1 MKKAKGKRN
10 KEKEGREKGKG
21 EREKALCSMLKRRNS
36 PLLSFPFY
44 LLHFSFCLYFVGC
57 GFYSFTGAS
66 IPENIQ
72 TIAIPQVVDNSVNTF
87 PTLGDQMTELL
98 VNRFVRQTRLSLVE
112 DEDEADAVLTVELQR
127 YTNAPSAVSG
137 EERAALNRVSLTA
150 AVVYIDRSG
159 DDEKELLR
167 RSFTSFEEYD
177 PVNLDDEEVAAVAA
191 LQNLADDI
199 FTAATSN
206 W

>member
-1 MKKAKGKRN
+1 M
-10 KEKEGREKGKG
+10 
-21 EREKALCSMLKRRNS
+21 
-36 PLLSFPFY
+36 PF
-44 LLHFSFCLYFVGC
+44 SGC

-66 IPENIQ
+66 IPDNIQ

-98 VNRFVRQTRLSLVE
+98 INRFVRQTRLSLVE
-112 DEDEADAVLTVELQR
+112 NEDDADAVLTVELQR

-137 EERAALNRVSLTA
+137 EERAALNRVSLSA
-150 AVVYIDRSG
+150 SVLYIDRSG

-167 RSFTSFEEYD
+167 RTFTSFEEYD
-177 PVNLDDEEVAAVAA
+177 PVNLDQEEVAAVAA

>member
-1 MKKAKGKRN
+1 MMH
-10 KEKEGREKGKG
+10 GRCNVNRDVPVASHPRSHG
-21 EREKALCSMLKRRNS
+21 R
-36 PLLSFPFY
+36 Y
-44 LLHFSFCLYFVGC
+44 LFFILQLAICITTPGC

-66 IPENIQ
+66 IPEHIQ

-98 VNRFVRQTRLSLVE
+98 INRFVRQTRLSLVE
-112 DEDEADAVLTVELQR
+112 NEEDADAVLTVELQR
-127 YTNAPSAVSG
+127 YSNTPSSVSG

-150 AVVYIDRSG
+150 GVTYIDQTG
-159 DDEKELLR
+159 EDEKELLQR
-167 RSFTSFEEYD
+167 AFTSFEEYD
-177 PVNLDDEEVAAVAA
+177 PINLDQEEVAAVAA
-191 LQNLADDI
+191 LENLADDI

>member
-1 MKKAKGKRN
+1 MKKNNVVQSAKCKVQN
-10 KEKEGREKGKG
+10 EGGVLHAITPCIKTT
-21 EREKALCSMLKRRNS
+21 L
-36 PLLSFPFY
+36 FT
-44 LLHFSFCLYFVGC
+44 LHFALWITASSGC

-112 DEDEADAVLTVELQR
+112 NEDEADAVLTVELQR

>member
-1 MKKAKGKRN
+1 MKKRN
-10 KEKEGREKGKG
+10 ESQLAHRTLQNGLGRPGS
-21 EREKALCSMLKRRNS
+21 RVRSWYAPWFMLHCAIC
-36 PLLSFPFY
+36 LLPIS
-44 LLHFSFCLYFVGC
+44 GC

-66 IPENIQ
+66 IPDNIQ

-98 VNRFVRQTRLSLVE
+98 INRFVRQTRLSLVE
-112 DEDEADAVLTVELQR
+112 NEDDADAVLTVELQR

-137 EERAALNRVSLTA
+137 EERAALNRVSLSA
-150 AVVYIDRSG
+150 SVLYIDRSG

-167 RSFTSFEEYD
+167 RTFTSFEEYD
-177 PVNLDDEEVAAVAA
+177 PVNLDQEEVAAVAA